1 MPIEDSSRPVVREG
15 WRRERYSAAA
25 AEQLREAKDCQ
36 FSFLP
41 FEELAHLAG
50 FWYEACA
57 EAMVRGNY
65 SALDRWIRTQAQ
77 MASEQ
82 GFELVSLL
90 ELLRVCRRVAIEKE
104 GWNSEQFHE
113 VDTVI
118 NECLAALSSQ
128 VSWKIPEGLDYITGK
143 GRVEEVK
150 ADEGPKER
158 RTHNRSKLKMPIRI
172 SGYHLGES
180 LDEYN
185 HTLNVAR
192 GGLYFISQQN
202 YARGIRVVVTY
213 PYSRE
218 AGAIN
223 VDYPAEI
230 VRVDALPE
238 DKKGVAVKFLVS
250 LGKKGK
256 K

>member
-1 MPIEDSSRPVVREG
+1 VPIEDSSRPVVREG
-15 WRRERYSAAA
+15 WRRERYSTAA
-25 AEQLREAKDCQ
+25 AEQLREAKECQ

-118 NECLAALSSQ
+118 NECLAALRSQ

-143 GRVEEVK
+143 GASKRLSLRKV
-150 ADEGPKER
+150 P
-158 RTHNRSKLKMPIRI
+158 RSAAPTTAP
-172 SGYHLGES
+172 G
-180 LDEYN
+180 
-185 HTLNVAR
+185 
-192 GGLYFISQQN
+192 
-202 YARGIRVVVTY
+202 
-213 PYSRE
+213 SRCPS
-218 AGAIN
+218 AS
-223 VDYPAEI
+223 PATTWASRSMSI
-230 VRVDALPE
+230 TTP
-238 DKKGVAVKFLVS
+238 
-250 LGKKGK
+250 
-256 K
+256 